1 MARCPAGRLAAV
13 AAHRAG
19 VGWGVNV
26 GRCRAIHRLL
36 EIYSR
41 LSNVYST
48 GHTDTSTVY
57 SESIESIIDLLSS
70 IGAIVPIGE
79 MDTQG
84 RWCRY
89 ADDLRL
95 RRNLGRCYSGRW
107 CQASVVE
114 HSLRPAAS
122 VRCGG
127 RKAVSRIRQSSRAGQ
142 PNTSGSMRD
151 LLAAEPLRK
160 SQIKGNKVWETVSG
174 RARHRLPSG
183 LSPLPPGEIIAR
195 EAEYRRQRRCPES
208 GRIT

>member
-1 MARCPAGRLAAV
+1 MARFPAGRLAAV

-26 GRCRAIHRLL
+26 GRCRSIHRLL

-48 GHTDTSTVY
+48 GHTGISTVY

-95 RRNLGRCYSGRW
+95 RRNFGQCRWGRW
-107 CQASVVE
+107 CQASVVG

-151 LLAAEPLRK
+151 LLAEEPLRK
-160 SQIKGNKVWETVSG
+160 SRIKGNMVWETVSG
-174 RARHRLPSG
+174 FRCAPPATDSHQVYPPS
-183 LSPLPPGEIIAR
+183 P
-195 EAEYRRQRRCPES
+195 Q
-208 GRIT
+208 GR

>member
-1 MARCPAGRLAAV
+1 M
-13 AAHRAG
+13 
-19 VGWGVNV
+19 
-26 GRCRAIHRLL
+26 

-48 GHTDTSTVY
+48 GHTDASTVY

-70 IGAIVPIGE
+70 IGTIVPIGE

-89 ADDLRL
+89 ADDHRL
-95 RRNLGRCYSGRW
+95 RRNFGQCRWGRW
-107 CQASVVE
+107 CQASVVG
-114 HSLRPAAS
+114 HSLRPATS

-160 SQIKGNKVWETVSG
+160 SHIKGKEVWETVAG
-174 RARHRLPSG
+174 GAVHRLPSG
-183 LSPLPPGEIIAR
+183 LSPQPPGEIIAR
-195 EAEYRRQRRCPES
+195 EAEYRRERQCPES

>member
-1 MARCPAGRLAAV
+1 MVGLGRYQS
-13 AAHRAG
+13 
-19 VGWGVNV
+19 
-26 GRCRAIHRLL
+26 IHRLL

-57 SESIESIIDLLSS
+57 LESIESIIDLLSS

-89 ADDLRL
+89 ADNLRL

-151 LLAAEPLRK
+151 LLAAKPLRK
-160 SQIKGNKVWETVSG
+160 SRIKGNKVWETVSG
-174 RARHRLPSG
+174 FRCAPPATVLHTAF
-183 LSPLPPGEIIAR
+183 PL
-195 EAEYRRQRRCPES
+195 
-208 GRIT
+208 